1 MNIIKLLIVLLSTSI
16 VQLEASDTVVH
27 GDALK
32 GELWLTS
39 TDELNAIVR
48 KDKIGQVHDFYEVVA
63 SKVVS
68 AVGTFLE
75 KASIVEI
82 SEVQAKRLVGLNY
95 VCPPGKKSYLVRA
108 VYGSGATGRFH
119 VERLGTPLS
128 WFGIHP
134 LGMTLLFLNQLLLC
148 ILILSL
154 SMSIVM
160 FLLCASR
167 MLEDDTAVRLLVVD
181 NQLIRI
187 SVS

>member
-119 VERLGTPLS
+119 VERLGDSSILVRHS
-128 WFGIHP
+128 S
-134 LGMTLLFLNQLLLC
+134 LGDDFVVFKSALVVHLDFEPIYVYC
-148 ILILSL
+148 DV
-154 SMSIVM
+154 SIV
-160 FLLCASR
+160 R
-167 MLEDDTAVRLLVVD
+167 
-181 NQLIRI
+181 
-187 SVS
+187 